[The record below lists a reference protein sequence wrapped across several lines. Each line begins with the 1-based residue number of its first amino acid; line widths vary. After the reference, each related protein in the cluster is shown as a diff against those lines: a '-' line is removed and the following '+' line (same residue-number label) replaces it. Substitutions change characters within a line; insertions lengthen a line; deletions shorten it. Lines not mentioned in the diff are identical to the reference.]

1 MIEPE
6 EAEIISRKT
15 LPPRVDMNDAFRTAK
30 LPVVTPTKNGR
41 RKK

>member
-6 EAEIISRKT
+6 EEELVARRT

-30 LPVVTPTKNGR
+30 LPVVTPPKGAKR
-41 RKK
+41 RK